1 MSKKVSVTTVV
12 PKQEIREDP
21 SFEASRLVEEEGL
34 KQEIRASQSL
44 DPDHTSSDNFQE
56 QDEST
61 LQSEVDL
68 DATWPYIENEDDAD
82 TTKPYGEN

>member
-1 MSKKVSVTTVV
+1 MVDVGIVQELTINGPYLIPTLMMSYLCPSQKVSVTTVV

-34 KQEIRASQSL
+34 EQEIRASQSL
-44 DPDHTSSDNFQE
+44 HPDHTRSDNSQE

-61 LQSEVDL
+61 L
-68 DATWPYIENEDDAD
+68 
-82 TTKPYGEN
+82 